1 MTIPENTPED
11 ALVELV
17 NATDRDDGVNG
28 AVTFEIIGGNVN
40 NAFKIKTP
48 SVSYSCVCVYVCVF
62 VCVCLCV
69 SVYVCVCLCVSM

>member
-11 ALVELV
+11 AIVELV

-48 SVSYSCVCVYVCVF
+48 SVSLFICVCVYARVCVF
-62 VCVCLCV
+62 MHACMCLC
-69 SVYVCVCLCVSM
+69 LSM